1 MELTPNQIDILMAL
15 TFCQLIAMG
24 LPYWVGRNTGWRRGN
39 AHGYRTGFDAAEDK
53 YENELNESAARGN
66 SAERLLRATVAELR
80 QIKDRHARELQ
91 NVREAYEMQSL
102 KLADAQVLND
112 LHAPLLRRCAR
123 ELELA
128 ASTWN
133 SLKANLKADDA
144 RAKARQLRD
153 LAGWLKPASAQQGG
167 NLEAAA

>member
-1 MELTPNQIDILMAL
+1 MELTTEQIAILIAL
-15 TFCQLIAMG
+15 TFCQLVAVG
-24 LPYWVGRNTGWRRGN
+24 LPYWLGRSTGWRRGN
-39 AHGYRTGFDAAEDK
+39 AHGYRTGFDAAEEK
-53 YENELNESAARGN
+53 YEDELNESAARGN

-91 NVREAYEMQSL
+91 NAREAYEMQSL
-102 KLADAQVLND
+102 QLADAQVLND

-133 SLKANLKADDA
+133 SLKADLKANEA